1 MALGLVV
8 YFLSAKNE
16 SRIRLIAV
24 MKRSVLF
31 LSMLLAG
38 FAFAQ
43 RATLDDTAKFLAGL
57 PVKGP
62 LEPLTRNASLAKSRH
77 RHEHGVG

>member
-1 MALGLVV
+1 
-8 YFLSAKNE
+8 
-16 SRIRLIAV
+16 

-38 FAFAQ
+38 SAFAQ
-43 RATLDDTAKFLAGL
+43 PPTLDDTAKFLAGL

-62 LEPLTRNASLAKSRH
+62 LEPLTQSEAWKKHAAAMDD
-77 RHEHGVG
+77 GVGEEGIFTNSNRSARG